1 MSNLLLLVLLMPLF
15 SFLTIASSG
24 RFLGVY
30 GSMLLSVLNICCAL
44 IVSLFLFFNVSFDT
58 SLYIELWN

>member
-1 MSNLLLLVLLMPLF
+1 MSNLLLIILFLPLF

-30 GSMLLSVLNICCAL
+30 GSMLLSVVNMGCSLL
-44 IVSLFLFFNVSFDT
+44 VSVLLFFNVSFDT
-58 SLYIELWN
+58 SLYVEL